1 MSAAGSIDS
10 TLPPAVA
17 VQPTRVTRNFTGRL
31 PITAA
36 ETSEVRLDV
45 GVSLTALLLGFL
57 HNFEKNIYSTFLKPE
72 HLQLEVFCC

>member
-36 ETSEVRLDV
+36 ETSEVRLYV
-45 GVSLTALLLGFL
+45 GVSLTALLLLLF
-57 HNFEKNIYSTFLKPE
+57 
-72 HLQLEVFCC
+72 